1 MSACEGVKTFL
12 YEPQR
17 QSTLLQAPGISP
29 NGQATLMN
37 TGPQVPKRGRIEE
50 SQVTLSPNVCPSKFS
65 ILRLNGQ
72 CNCQGMGD
80 QSDKCNGLYLPLSL
94 GVESEF
100 SRVGH
105 DRARV

>member
-1 MSACEGVKTFL
+1 MRRGENVSLRAEG
-12 YEPQR
+12 P
-17 QSTLLQAPGISP
+17 QSTLVQAPDISP

-37 TGPQVPKRGRIEE
+37 TGPQVPKRGRVGE
-50 SQVTLSPNVCPSKFS
+50 SQVTLSPNVCSSKLS
-65 ILRLNGQ
+65 ILRLKGQ
-72 CNCQGMGD
+72 YYCQGIGD
-80 QSDKCNGLYLPLSL
+80 QPDKCNGPYLPLSL